1 MEIKMKILFMG
12 TPQFAVPSLEV
23 LLERGYEVAAVV
35 TQPDRPKGRKREL
48 TPSPVKVF
56 ATERGLPVLQP
67 EKLRSPEGVAAVSEI
82 APDVIVTAAYGQ
94 ILPKSVLA
102 LPRLGCINVH
112 GSLLPR
118 YRGGAPIQRSII
130 DGEKVTGVTLMY
142 MAEGLDTGDMIA
154 KVEVPITDEDTA
166 GTMFEKLSEAG
177 SKLLLEWLPR
187 IADGTAGRTPQIDE
201 ESTYAPNLSREDE
214 KLDWSQSS
222 RRIFDRVRGLNPM
235 AGGFTFLDGEVFKV
249 WGCAIPSP
257 SDAELRSEWT
267 EYAPGAVLESGAFG
281 IRVRTGD
288 GSIVLTDVQPAGKK
302 ALKAAEFAKGAR
314 LAPGK
319 TLG

>member
-12 TPQFAVPSLEV
+12 TPQFAVPSLEA

-267 EYAPGAVLESGAFG
+267 EYAPGAVLETGAFG